1 MIECYV
7 FCYSYNLAILVITMN
22 YLTSISRDEFFVIIQ
37 TSFLAI
43 ILFKAF
49 CDILFYIPD
58 DIYYDMNC
66 IALHSHN
73 SHK

>member
-1 MIECYV
+1 
-7 FCYSYNLAILVITMN
+7 MN
-22 YLTSISRDEFFVIIQ
+22 YLTSISRDEYFVIIQ
-37 TSFLAI
+37 ASFLSV
-43 ILFKAF
+43 ILLKAF

-58 DIYYDMNC
+58 DIYYDINC